1 MPLDKGAV
9 SGAPHPPEDAVRPG
23 EDHRPADGAPGDG
36 RIPGDPHTPSG
47 APGAP
52 GVHDQL
58 TVTSMPG
65 VGTGPVPSNPF
76 AAPQNGPGG
85 PTGYPPPQAAGAG
98 WSAPGTVPPPPVGPN
113 GPGQAAPPMGPGG
126 YPGGPFPPGAA
137 YGYPAAQA
145 PQFGY
150 PGYPGYGNPWG
161 GPQPANGMGIAAL
174 VLGIIATVG
183 FCLYGLGV
191 LLGVLALVFGIIGRG
206 RAQRGEADN
215 GGVAL
220 AGIILGSIGIVVGAA
235 FLGFL
240 IWAINSDYAEDDGES
255 DSGQTS
261 VSQVVEAREHAPH
274 GHFAART

>member
-1 MPLDKGAV
+1 MPGDL
-9 SGAPHPPEDAVRPG
+9 H
-23 EDHRPADGAPGDG
+23 APGDG
-36 RIPGDPHTPSG
+36 PIPGDLH
-47 APGAP
+47 APGDGPIPGGPHAP
-52 GVHDQL
+52 GGASSGGSRASGVHDQL

-65 VGTGPVPSNPF
+65 AGTGPGPSNPF
-76 AAPQNGPGG
+76 AAPQNGPAGFAG
-85 PTGYPPPQAAGAG
+85 PQAAGAG

-113 GPGQAAPPMGPGG
+113 GPGQAAPPVEPGG
-126 YPGGPFPPGAA
+126 YPGGQFPPGAS

-150 PGYPGYGNPWG
+150 PGYPGYGTTWG

-174 VLGIIATVG
+174 VLGLIATVG

-191 LLGVLALVFGIIGRG
+191 ILGVLALVFGIIGRG

-220 AGIILGSIGIVVGAA
+220 AGIILGSIGIVVSAA

-240 IWAINSDYAEDDGES
+240 IWAITSDYADDDS
-255 DSGQTS
+255 DSDRGRTS
-261 VSQVVEAREHAPH
+261 VSQVVEAREQAPL
-274 GHFAART
+274 GHLSART